1 MDYSKFNEV
10 YKSLIAE
17 EVENANKLQESN
29 EDNKEHESHIDELT
43 EENTTT
49 IEENTDDVADATD
62 DAGEVTNEDSSET
75 EDEENGWG
83 SEVENICSELIYQFD
98 GFAYELQHCIKGSFT
113 DARTPEELAS
123 YLEKLRYE
131 LDNAIEQLQSM

>member
-17 EVENANKLQESN
+17 EVENANKLQKSDE
-29 EDNKEHESHIDELT
+29 ENKEQESHIDELT

-49 IEENTDDVADATD
+49 IEENTEDTAD
-62 DAGEVTNEDSSET
+62 DASEVTGEDSSET
-75 EDEENGWG
+75 EDEEDGWG

-113 DARTPEELAS
+113 NARTPEELAS

>member
-17 EVENANKLQESN
+17 EVENANKLQKSDE
-29 EDNKEHESHIDELT
+29 ENKEQESHIDELT

-49 IEENTDDVADATD
+49 IEENTEDTTD
-62 DAGEVTNEDSSET
+62 DASEVTGEDSSET
-75 EDEENGWG
+75 EDEEDGWG

-113 DARTPEELAS
+113 NARTPEELAS